1 MTKMS
6 GAQALLESLERQKVD
21 TIFGILGGA
30 ILPVYDELCGNK
42 KIRHIL
48 ARHEQCAAHE
58 AEGYARASGRAGVCM
73 ATSGPGATNLVTGIA
88 NAYMDSSPI
97 VALTGQVPSSGANTS
112 YMIGRDAFQESDII
126 GIVTAVTKYS
136 YQPRSVGEIP
146 VMVNNAFH
154 LATTGRPGPVLIDLP
169 KNVQAGTADI
179 ELTDKIDLRGYK
191 MITQPTPGR
200 ISKAA
205 ELLAKAERPIILAGG
220 GAIISGASDEIVA
233 MSDLLMAP
241 VATTFMGKGA
251 FPENHPLS
259 LGSIG
264 MHGNPAANKLMSEA
278 DLMLA
283 IGTRFSDRATA
294 NLDSFA
300 HNAKKIQID
309 IDNAEI
315 NKNIEVD
322 LPIVA
327 DAKITMK
334 MLLAAVKEKLKKGEA
349 TAWMKRVK
357 EAREQL
363 SPLIKDLPRDLV
375 PKSLLSELRKLLP
388 ESAII
393 TTEVGQNQMWSALYF
408 KSLMPRTFISSGG
421 LGTMGFGFPAA
432 IGAKVACPDRV
443 VVDVAGDG
451 SFIMSEQE
459 LACSVSENIPV
470 IVIVLN
476 NSVLGMVAQWQRM
489 LYNRRYM
496 AVNLGKTP
504 DFVKLAEAYGAQG
517 IRATSIE
524 EFHKAV
530 KAALANKV
538 TTVIDVPIGS
548 ENDVVPFVPPGCGLP
563 QQKGD
568 Y

>member
-1 MTKMS
+1 MAKMS
-6 GAQALLESLERQKVD
+6 GAQALLESLEHQKVEV
-21 TIFGILGGA
+21 IFGILGGA
-30 ILPVYDELCGNK
+30 ILPVYDALCGNK

-88 NAYMDSSPI
+88 NAYMDSSPMI
-97 VALTGQVPSSGANTS
+97 ALTGQIPATGVNTS
-112 YMIGRDAFQESDII
+112 YMIGKDAFQEADII
-126 GIVTAVTKYS
+126 GITTAITKYS
-136 YQPRSVGEIP
+136 YQPRTVAEIP
-146 VMVNNAFH
+146 LTVNNAFYI
-154 LATTGRPGPVLIDLP
+154 ATTGRPGPVLIDLP
-169 KNVQAGTADI
+169 KNVQAGI
-179 ELTDKIDLRGYK
+179 ENVEFTNKIDIRGYK
-191 MITQPTPGR
+191 LPSEPNPTK
-200 ISKAA
+200 ISEASD
-205 ELLAKAERPIILAGG
+205 LLAQAVYPIILAGG
-220 GAIISGASDEIVA
+220 GVITSGASDELVQ

-264 MHGNPAANKLMSEA
+264 MHGNPAANKLMGEA
-278 DLMLA
+278 DVLLA
-283 IGTRFSDRATA
+283 VGTRFSDRATA

-300 HNAKKIQID
+300 PNAKKIHID

-322 LPIVA
+322 VPIVA
-327 DAKITMK
+327 DAKASLK
-334 MLLAAVKEKLKKGEA
+334 MLYAAVTQKLQKGEGK
-349 TAWMKRVK
+349 AWTKRVK
-357 EAREQL
+357 EAKEQL
-363 SPLIKDLPRDLV
+363 SPLLKEMPRDLV
-375 PKSLLSELRKLLP
+375 PKSLLIELRKLLK
-388 ESAII
+388 ENDIV

-408 KSLMPRTFISSGG
+408 KALKPRTFISSGG

-432 IGAKVACPDRV
+432 IGAKVACPDRA

-459 LACSVSENIPV
+459 LACSVTENIPV
-470 IVIVLN
+470 TVIVLN
-476 NSVLGMVAQWQRM
+476 NSILGMVAQWQRM
-489 LYNRRYM
+489 LYKRRYM
-496 AVNLGKTP
+496 AVHLGKTP

-517 IRATSIE
+517 LRATSIE

-530 KAALANKV
+530 KTALTSKV

-548 ENDVVPFVPPGCGLP
+548 ETDVVPFVPPGCGLP
-563 QQKGD
+563 QQIGD

>member
-97 VALTGQVPSSGANTS
+97 IALTGQVPSSGANTS

-191 MITQPTPGR
+191 LITQPSHSR

-205 ELLAKAERPIILAGG
+205 ELLATAERPIILAGG

-251 FPENHPLS
+251 FPETHPLS

-264 MHGNPAANKLMSEA
+264 MHGNPAANKLMGEA

-300 HNAKKIQID
+300 RNAKKIQID

-322 LPIVA
+322 LAIVA
-327 DAKITMK
+327 DAKIAMK
-334 MLLAAVKEKLKKGEA
+334 MLLAALNEKLQKIEA
-349 TAWMKRVK
+349 TAWTKRVK
-357 EAREQL
+357 EVREQL

-388 ESAII
+388 ENAII

-443 VVDVAGDG
+443 VVDIAGDG

-517 IRATSIE
+517 IRVTSIE

-530 KAALANKV
+530 KTALTNNV